1 MAYQMPQTAD
11 VADMRKLL
19 LRDLCRIARN
29 ICMFRVEHESV
40 LSEPLLVALSDF
52 AEDYER
58 RFKRFLPD
66 CESRFGQTPATG
78 VLTNIVDVNEG
89 IYGVL
94 MLLGAFRA
102 EFEFLSADNEAVAR
116 SLVVRSLTHL
126 QRSIVADDTVRRRWK
141 ASFTAGET
149 ACEKLGACHLLGHGI
164 WAFKAS
170 AEGERTDL
178 VLGSRLEVTDDVR
191 RAAEALALTEWKVVR
206 HRKEFKQKAQD
217 AFNQAKRYSQGIL
230 AGFELASRRYLILV
244 SEDYLTL
251 PDPITEVD
259 AVYEYWNIAVS
270 PHTPSARKAKASF
283 H

>member
-1 MAYQMPQTAD
+1 MKLAYQMPQTAD

-126 QRSIVADDTVRRRWK
+126 QRLIVADDTVRRRWK
-141 ASFTAGET
+141 ASFTGRLRVKSWGRAICWGT
-149 ACEKLGACHLLGHGI
+149 AFGLSRHPLKANELI
-164 WAFKAS
+164 WS
-170 AEGERTDL
+170 W
-178 VLGSRLEVTDDVR
+178 VPVSR
-191 RAAEALALTEWKVVR
+191 
-206 HRKEFKQKAQD
+206 
-217 AFNQAKRYSQGIL
+217 
-230 AGFELASRRYLILV
+230 
-244 SEDYLTL
+244 
-251 PDPITEVD
+251 
-259 AVYEYWNIAVS
+259 
-270 PHTPSARKAKASF
+270 
-283 H
+283 